1 MFMNPVGTLE
11 TAKAAN
17 PLTQLQTFGQSIWL
31 DYIRRDLLKGGE
43 LQRLITEDGLRGMT
57 SNPAIFEKAIA
68 GSTQYQDFLDSLASR
83 TDLDA
88 KGRYELLAIRDI
100 QDAADLLRPVY
111 QSTKKRDGYVSL
123 EVSPYLAHDTN
134 GTIDEARR
142 LWKTVAR
149 ENVMI
154 KVPGTTDG
162 IPAFRQLISEGINV
176 NVTLLFAQG
185 VYEEV
190 AAAFIDGVEK
200 FAATGSDV
208 SKIASVASFFI
219 SRIDSLVDSLIGDQ
233 LKKETD
239 AARKAKL
246 QGILGKVAIANG
258 KLTYEAYQRIFSSPR
273 WKALAAKGAQTQ
285 RVLWAST
292 STKNPNYRDVVYI
305 EELIGPDT
313 VNTVPPATLEAFRDH
328 GKPRQS
334 LTEDLDGARKVMAD
348 LAGVGIVM
356 KDVTD
361 KLTADGVKLFADAFD
376 ALLAAVEKNTKRSS
390 APQVN
395 AEVNSQTAF
404 LPSDLDAAVKKNLND
419 WRASGKVRR
428 LWQGDASLWTKED
441 EAQWLGWLSITDG
454 QIANVAKLK
463 VFADEVKSAGFSDI
477 LLLGMGGSSLCPEV
491 LSLTYPQTPGFPRLH
506 ILDSTDPAQIR
517 SVEKKINL
525 AKTLFIVSSK
535 SGSTLEPNIY
545 KQYFFER
552 VQQTVGTDKDKAG
565 SHFIAITDP
574 GSKMQQVAERDRFRH
589 IFYGVPSIGGRYSA
603 LSNFGMVPAAA
614 MGLDTG
620 KFLKRTKEM
629 VEACAASVPVEQ
641 NPGVMLGLIM
651 GTAAKLGRD
660 KITLITSTGIS
671 DLGAWLEQLIA
682 ESTGKLGKGII
693 PVDREALGAPE
704 VYGNDR
710 IFAYL
715 RLEGASDAAQDAK
728 VSALEKAGNP
738 VVRISVSDTYT
749 LGQEFFRWEIAT
761 AVAGSILG
769 INAFNQPD
777 VEASKIVT
785 KKLTSEYESKGSL
798 PPEKPIL
805 EEAGF
810 KLFTDEKNAAD
821 LAKAPASGP
830 PSDGALKNYLRAHLA
845 RLGAGDYFALLG
857 YVEMNAEHESLL
869 QALRMTVRDSKRV
882 ATCLGF
888 GPRFLHSTGQDYKG
902 GPNSGVF
909 LQITC
914 DDAQDLPVPGQKYT
928 FGVVKAAQARGD
940 FQVLV
945 DRKRRALR
953 VHLGSDV
960 KAGLTKLAALVKQ
973 IV

>member
-1 MFMNPVGTLE
+1 MNPVDTLE

-17 PLTQLQTFGQSIWL
+17 PLIQLQTFGQSIWL
-31 DYIRRDLLKGGE
+31 DYIRRDLMASGE
-43 LQRLITEDGLRGMT
+43 LQRLITNDGLRGMT
-57 SNPAIFEKAIA
+57 SNPSIFEKAIA
-68 GSTQYQDFLDSLASR
+68 GGQYQDFLDSLAGRSG
-83 TDLDA
+83 LDA

-100 QDAADLLRPVY
+100 QDAADLLASVY

-142 LWKTVAR
+142 LWKSVAR
-149 ENVMI
+149 ANLMI
-154 KVPGTTDG
+154 KVPGTAEG
-162 IPAFRQLISEGINV
+162 IPAIRQLLSEGINV
-176 NVTLLFAQG
+176 NVTLLFAQA

-200 FAATGSDV
+200 FAASGGV
-208 SKIASVASFFI
+208 SQLASVASFFI
-219 SRIDSLVDSLIGDQ
+219 SRIDSLVDSLVGEQ

-258 KLTYEAYQRIFSSPR
+258 KLTYEAYERIFSAPR

-292 STKNPNYRDVVYI
+292 STKNPNYRDVLYI

-313 VNTVPPATLEAFRDH
+313 VNTVPPATLDAFRDH

-334 LTEDLDGARKVMAD
+334 LTEDLDGARKTMAD

-376 ALLAAVEKNTKRSS
+376 TLLAVVEKSTKRSS
-390 APQVN
+390 TPQVN
-395 AEVNSQTAF
+395 AQSAS
-404 LPSDLDAAVKKNLND
+404 LPSELDATVKKNLND

-428 LWQGDASLWTKED
+428 LWQHDASLWTNDD
-441 EAQWLGWLSITDG
+441 EANWLGWLGIADDQLGSVG
-454 QIANVAKLK
+454 QLNA
-463 VFADEVKSAGFSDI
+463 FADEIKRAGFSDI

-517 SVEKKINL
+517 SVEKKVNL

-552 VQQTVGTDKDKAG
+552 VKQTVGADKAG

-574 GSKMQQVAERDRFRH
+574 GSKMQQVAERDHFRH
-589 IFYGVPSIGGRYSA
+589 IFYGLPSIGGRYSA
-603 LSNFGMVPAAA
+603 LSNFGIVPAAA

-620 KFLKRTKEM
+620 KFLERAKEM
-629 VEACAASVPVEQ
+629 VEACKAFVPVEQ
-641 NPGVMLGLIM
+641 NPGVMLGLTI
-651 GTAAKLGRD
+651 GSAAKLGHD
-660 KITLITSTGIS
+660 KITLITSPGIS
-671 DLGAWLEQLIA
+671 DVGAWLEQLIA

-715 RLEGASDAAQDAK
+715 RLETAPDAAQDAK
-728 VSALEKAGNP
+728 VSALEKAGHP
-738 VVRISVSDTYT
+738 VVHIAVADTYS

-785 KKLTSEYESKGSL
+785 KQLTSEYESKGSL
-798 PPEKPIL
+798 PSEKPIL

-810 KLFTDEKNAAD
+810 KLFTDDKNAAD
-821 LAKAPASGP
+821 LGRAAG
-830 PSDGALKNYLRAHLA
+830 SDHSLKNYLRAHLA
-845 RLGAGDYFALLG
+845 RLGAGDYFALLA
-857 YVEMNAEHESLL
+857 YVEMDAGHESLL
-869 QALRMTVRDSKRV
+869 QDLRMAVRDRKHV

-888 GPRFLHSTGQDYKG
+888 GPRFLHSTGQAYKG
-902 GPNSGVF
+902 GPNTGVF

-914 DDAQDLPVPGQKYT
+914 DDANDLAVPGQKYT
-928 FGVVKAAQARGD
+928 FGIVKAAQARGD
-940 FQVLV
+940 FQVLI

-960 KAGLTKLAALVKQ
+960 NAGLAKLAELVKQ
-973 IV
+973 VL